1 MRKLFLYILLL
12 RSKQGKRLKI
22 NLVEPVFGVIL
33 YVLCPF
39 GSCHCLNPSNLMR
52 KERDSA

>member
-12 RSKQGKRLKI
+12 RSKKGKQLKI
-22 NLVEPVFGVIL
+22 NLEEPIFGVIL

-39 GSCHCLNPSNLMR
+39 DSCHCLNPSDLMR

>member
-12 RSKQGKRLKI
+12 RSKKGKQLKI
-22 NLVEPVFGVIL
+22 NLVEPIFGVIL

-39 GSCHCLNPSNLMR
+39 DSCHCLNPSDLMR